1 MPKTIKARYR
11 NGLIEPL
18 ESLDLADGTE
28 ITVTVTVEDASPSL
42 SEEERRKRFLSSAG
56 GWKDIVDEKFLDEIY
71 RQRSLRTRPEVK
83 L

>member
-1 MPKTIKARYR
+1 MLKTIRARYR

-18 ESLDLADGTE
+18 EKIDLADGTE
-28 ITVTVTVEDASPSL
+28 ISITIDSGPQMSQ
-42 SEEERRKRFLSSAG
+42 EERERRFLSSAG
-56 GWKDIVDEKFLDEIY
+56 RWKDIVDEKFLDEIY

>member
-1 MPKTIKARYR
+1 MPKTIKAIYR
-11 NGLIEPL
+11 NGVIEPL
-18 ESLDLADGTE
+18 EDIDLADGIE
-28 ITVTVTVEDASPSL
+28 ITVTLEDVSPPL

>member
-1 MPKTIKARYR
+1 LLKTIKARYR
-11 NGLIEPL
+11 NGIIEPL
-18 ESLDLADGTE
+18 EEIDLADGAEVT
-28 ITVTVTVEDASPSL
+28 ITLEDVSPPM
-42 SEEERRKRFLSSAG
+42 SEEERLKRFLSSAG

>member
-1 MPKTIKARYR
+1 LPKTIKAIYR

-18 ESLDLADGTE
+18 EEIDLDDGVE
-28 ITVTVTVEDASPSL
+28 ITVTLEDVSPQL

>member
-1 MPKTIKARYR
+1 LLKTIKARYR

-18 ESLDLADGTE
+18 EAVDLAEGAE
-28 ITVTVTVEDASPSL
+28 ITITLEDVSPAL
-42 SEEERRKRFLSSAG
+42 SEEERRRRFLSSAG
-56 GWKDIVDEKFLDEIY
+56 GWRDIVDEKFLDEIY

>member
-1 MPKTIKARYR
+1 MLKTIKARYR

-18 ESLDLADGTE
+18 EKIDLADGVE
-28 ITVTVTVEDASPSL
+28 ITITLEDVSTPL
-42 SEEERRKRFLSSAG
+42 SEAERRRRFLSSAG

-71 RQRSLRTRPEVK
+71 RQRSLRTRPAVK

>member
-1 MPKTIKARYR
+1 MLKTIKARYR

-18 ESLDLADGTE
+18 EKIDLADDVE
-28 ITVTVTVEDASPSL
+28 ITITLEDVSTPL
-42 SEEERRKRFLSSAG
+42 SEEERRRRFLSSAG

-71 RQRSLRTRPEVK
+71 RQRSLRTRPAVK

>member
-1 MPKTIKARYR
+1 LLKTIKARYR
-11 NGLIEPL
+11 NGVIEPL
-18 ESLDLADGTE
+18 EKIDLADGVE
-28 ITVTVTVEDASPSL
+28 ITVTLEDISPHL

-71 RQRSLRTRPEVK
+71 RQRGLRTRPEVK

>member
-1 MPKTIKARYR
+1 MPKTIKAVFR

-18 ESLDLADGTE
+18 EPLDLNDGAE
-28 ITVTVTVEDASPSL
+28 ITVTLEDMSPPL

-56 GWKDIVDEKFLDEIY
+56 GWKGIVDEKFLDEIY
-71 RQRSLRTRPEVK
+71 RQRSLRTRPEVP

>member
-1 MPKTIKARYR
+1 MLKTIKARYR

-18 ESLDLADGTE
+18 EKIDLADGVE
-28 ITVTVTVEDASPSL
+28 ITITLEDVSTPL
-42 SEEERRKRFLSSAG
+42 SEEERRRRFLSSAG

>member
-1 MPKTIKARYR
+1 MLKTIKARYR

-18 ESLDLADGTE
+18 EEIDLADGTE
-28 ITVTVTVEDASPSL
+28 ITITVDISPASS
-42 SEEERRKRFLSSAG
+42 SAEERRARFLSSAG
-56 GWKDIVDEKFLDEIY
+56 SWKDIVDEKFLDEIY

>member
-1 MPKTIKARYR
+1 MLKTIKARYR

-18 ESLDLADGTE
+18 EKIDLVDGVE
-28 ITVTVTVEDASPSL
+28 ITITLEDVSTPL
-42 SEEERRKRFLSSAG
+42 SEEERRRRFLSSAG

>member
-1 MPKTIKARYR
+1 LLKTIRARYR

-18 ESLDLADGTE
+18 ETIDLAEGAE
-28 ITVTVTVEDASPSL
+28 ITITLEDVSPPL
-42 SEEERRKRFLSSAG
+42 SEEERRRRFLSSAG